1 MGGASGHLSHLVE
14 DWELTFADLK
24 DVVSAAADARL
35 ESVTEKTDG
44 INLVFTWNEVEG
56 GVRVAR
62 NGSDVKGGGMT
73 APELARRFANRGAV
87 LTAFTAT
94 FDALTHAVTVLPAD
108 ARSELFGPAG
118 ERWYSIEIMH
128 SAWPNTI
135 HYTGDNIVFHERPVF
150 TVDKATGRVERDDGI
165 AGRALSKWI
174 DTLRSGVSGTSWTL
188 HPRAAVELE
197 RLTDGTVMAQALS
210 RLGAAMAETR
220 TNDGDTIA
228 TYVRR
233 RLDSLVDDDTGLM
246 LPDDVHAGLVS
257 RLMHDQGAPT
267 VTALAR
273 MAPELS
279 SHVRAVVA
287 HEKELI
293 DSAIEPLEVAIREF
307 ANGVLRGVRSLF
319 IDNHEG
325 EADRL
330 RAAVNA
336 ALAALQHATGPKAR
350 AVIAAQASKIGRL
363 DDISPIEGIVF
374 MYKGRPYKFT
384 GSFAP
389 VNRVLSFIAYGNL
402 AEGRSLQRTLMLEGG
417 GAFDD
422 VAPVSIATLRATWP
436 RIESTLRAAGVSRIE
451 PIGTTWKKDP
461 MGDVDLAVTHE
472 GGREELYSALATE
485 LGAQSLRRV
494 GSNIVSIAFPASTG
508 ARIQVDAMIGDVDYL
523 AWSRYGPSPTKGHT
537 EHSSVKGVVRNMLL
551 NVIAAHASGRTFP
564 GRQTEHD
571 RERYVVDFDK
581 GLYRVVQTRRSTGK
595 RTAPLAD
602 WKTLERELIAS
613 TPDDVVSTLL
623 GPGHHAQAL
632 RRFEDVV
639 AALRRSP
646 DFKSEL
652 DSILAGLTAKLREH
666 VKEGRSLGAPLDDV
680 LVNVRQAFGLAS

>member
-1 MGGASGHLSHLVE
+1 MGSSGHLSHLVE

-44 INLVFTWNEVEG
+44 TELVFTWDEAAG
-56 GVRVAR
+56 RIGAAR
-62 NGSDVKGGGMT
+62 NGSDIKGGGMT
-73 APELARRFANRGAV
+73 AAALSKRFAGRGGLEVA
-87 LTAFTAT
+87 LTSA
-94 FDALTHAVTVLPAD
+94 FDALTRAVSALPID
-108 ARSELFGPAG
+108 ARTALFGPSG

-128 SAWPNTI
+128 SAWPRTI
-135 HYTGDNIVFHERPVF
+135 HYAGDNIVFHERPVF
-150 TVDKATGRVERDDGI
+150 TVDKATGRVEKDNGT

-174 DTLRSGVSGTSWTL
+174 DALRTGVSGTSWTL

-210 RLGAAMAETR
+210 RLGAAQAETR
-220 TNDGDTIA
+220 TSDGDTIA

-233 RLDSLVDDDTGLM
+233 RLDSLVDEDTGLT

-287 HEKELI
+287 REKELI

-336 ALAALQHATGPKAR
+336 ALAALQHASGPKAR
-350 AVIAAQASKIGRL
+350 AAIAAQASKIGRL

-389 VNRVLSFIAYGNL
+389 VNRVLSFIAFGNL
-402 AEGRSLQRTLMLEGG
+402 AEGRSTPRALVLVGG

-422 VAPVSIATLRATWP
+422 VAPVSLATLRDTWP
-436 RIESTLRAAGVSRIE
+436 RIEAVLRAAGASRIE

-461 MGDVDLAVTHE
+461 MGDVDVAVTHE
-472 GGREELYSALATE
+472 GGREELYSALAAE

-494 GSNIVSIAFPASTG
+494 GSNIVSIAFPATSG
-508 ARIQVDAMIGDVDYL
+508 ERVQVDAMVGDVDYL
-523 AWSRYGPSPTKGHT
+523 AWSRYGPSPTKDHS

-564 GRQTEHD
+564 GRQTDLD
-571 RERYVVDFDK
+571 RERYVVDFDR
-581 GLYRVVQTRRSTGK
+581 GLYRVVQTRRPTGK
-595 RTAPLAD
+595 RTAPLSD
-602 WKTLERELIAS
+602 WKTLERELVAS

-623 GPGHHAQAL
+623 GPGHRAHAL

-646 DFKSEL
+646 DFRREL
-652 DSILAGLTAKLREH
+652 GSILDGLTAKLREH
-666 VKEGRSLGAPLDDV
+666 VEEGRSLGAPLDDV
-680 LVNVRQAFGLAS
+680 LASVKQAFGRDP

>member
-1 MGGASGHLSHLVE
+1 
-14 DWELTFADLK
+14 
-24 DVVSAAADARL
+24 
-35 ESVTEKTDG
+35 
-44 INLVFTWNEVEG
+44 
-56 GVRVAR
+56 
-62 NGSDVKGGGMT
+62 
-73 APELARRFANRGAV
+73 
-87 LTAFTAT
+87 
-94 FDALTHAVTVLPAD
+94 
-108 ARSELFGPAG
+108 
-118 ERWYSIEIMH
+118 
-128 SAWPNTI
+128 
-135 HYTGDNIVFHERPVF
+135 
-150 TVDKATGRVERDDGI
+150 
-165 AGRALSKWI
+165 
-174 DTLRSGVSGTSWTL
+174 
-188 HPRAAVELE
+188 
-197 RLTDGTVMAQALS
+197 
-210 RLGAAMAETR
+210 
-220 TNDGDTIA
+220 
-228 TYVRR
+228 
-233 RLDSLVDDDTGLM
+233 
-246 LPDDVHAGLVS
+246 
-257 RLMHDQGAPT
+257 
-267 VTALAR
+267 
-273 MAPELS
+273 
-279 SHVRAVVA
+279 
-287 HEKELI
+287 
-293 DSAIEPLEVAIREF
+293 
-307 ANGVLRGVRSLF
+307 
-319 IDNHEG
+319 
-325 EADRL
+325 
-330 RAAVNA
+330 
-336 ALAALQHATGPKAR
+336 
-350 AVIAAQASKIGRL
+350 
-363 DDISPIEGIVF
+363 
-374 MYKGRPYKFT
+374 
-384 GSFAP
+384 
-389 VNRVLSFIAYGNL
+389 
-402 AEGRSLQRTLMLEGG
+402 
-417 GAFDD
+417 
-422 VAPVSIATLRATWP
+422 
-436 RIESTLRAAGVSRIE
+436 
-451 PIGTTWKKDP
+451 